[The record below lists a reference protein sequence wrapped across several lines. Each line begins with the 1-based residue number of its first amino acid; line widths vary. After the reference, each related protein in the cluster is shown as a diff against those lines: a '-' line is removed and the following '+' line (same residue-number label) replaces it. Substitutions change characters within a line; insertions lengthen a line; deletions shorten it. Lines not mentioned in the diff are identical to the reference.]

1 MKVIV
6 QLNEKEIGLITELL
20 QAEQVKFEEDN
31 LGLEEDRKVLVND
44 LFSQFSKLPG
54 GKNGQ

>member
-6 QLNEKEIGLITELL
+6 QLNENEIGLISQLL
-20 QAEQVKFEEDN
+20 QVEQVKFEEDN

-44 LFSQFSKLPG
+44 FVFTV
-54 GKNGQ
+54 

>member
-31 LGLEEDRKVLVND
+31 LGLEEDRKVLVNE